1 MKPVWTTAQ
10 IVGQLTNWEARWNN
24 QAPIPYTFLTQPYA
38 WLGSSPNFSMFSAA
52 QRTALARHMELIADV
67 ANLSFVEVP
76 DNGQAGG
83 PANRRIGFY
92 NVNHSSVPYW
102 GIAKDYS
109 VQSET
114 EPNGEI
120 YGVNS
125 AVNLWRAN
133 VQGGW
138 GVGESNPRKLMHELL
153 HTLGLDHP
161 GPYNGDTANYETQ
174 ALFYQDS
181 HQYTVMS
188 YWLAEVTGADHVANG
203 VTWFASTPLLYD
215 VASLQYLY
223 GANMNTRTGNTV
235 YGFNSTAERAVFD
248 LALHPNNVFTIWD
261 AGGRDTLDLS
271 GFATPSVIDLHQGGF
286 SDAGQM
292 TDNIS
297 IAFGATVENAVGGA
311 GNDILIAN
319 AAENRL
325 TGGGGGDIFTF
336 TERDAQLGWQRS
348 DGKKMLSDTIL
359 DFVSGQ
365 DRIDLSAID
374 AVRGTEANDAFTWI
388 GAAAFSNAAGQLRAV
403 AVGGQFRI
411 EGDTDGNGV
420 ADLVIIASGPTILAG
435 DFVF

>member
-1 MKPVWTTAQ
+1 MKPVWTSEQ
-10 IVGQLTNWEARWNN
+10 IIAQLTNWEARWNN
-24 QAPIPYTFLTQPYA
+24 QAPIAYTFLTQSYSY
-38 WLGSSPNFSMFSAA
+38 LGSSPNFSMFSFA
-52 QRTALARHMELIADV
+52 QRAALTRHMELIADV

-83 PANRRIGFY
+83 PGNKRIGFY
-92 NVNHSSVPYW
+92 NVNHMNVPYW
-102 GIAKDYS
+102 GVAKDYS

-133 VQGGW
+133 QQGGW
-138 GVGESNPRKLMHELL
+138 TIGESNPRKLMHELL

-161 GPYNGDTANYETQ
+161 GPYNGDSADYESQ

-188 YWLAEVTGADHVANG
+188 YWLAEATGADHVANG

-223 GANMNTRTGNTV
+223 GANMTTRTGNTV
-235 YGFNSTAERAVFD
+235 YGFNATADREVFN
-248 LALHPNNVFTIWD
+248 LSLHPNSVFTIWD

-271 GFATPSVIDLHQGGF
+271 DYVTPSRIDLHQGAF

-292 TDNIS
+292 TTNIS
-297 IAFGATVENAVGGA
+297 IAFGAEIENARGGA
-311 GNDILIAN
+311 GSDVLVAN
-319 AAENRL
+319 ELQNRL
-325 TGGGGGDIFTF
+325 SGGGGDDVFTF
-336 TERDAQLGWQRS
+336 TERDAQAGWLRS
-348 DGKKMLSDTIL
+348 DGKKLLPDTIA

-374 AVRGTEANDAFTWI
+374 AVRGTAANEAFSWI
-388 GAAAFSNAAGQLRAV
+388 GAGAFSNAAGQLRAI
-403 AVGGQFRI
+403 AAGGHVRI

-420 ADLVIIASGPTILAG
+420 ADLVIIASGTTILAG
-435 DFVF
+435 DFLF